1 MASTLT
7 VDNIVGA
14 TSSDK
19 IHIPGHVVQVVQ
31 GVYST
36 NNSITSSTL
45 TDTGISQAITPTSS
59 SSKILVLINAV
70 LGLSGTNGAEVYT
83 QIVRDS
89 TAIRL
94 YERAL
99 VLYVASGGGN
109 HTGGS
114 YSYCFL
120 DSPSTTSATTYK
132 LQGRTNSG
140 TLRIND
146 FYSGSGN
153 SASTITLMEIAQ

>member
-1 MASTLT
+1 MALT
-7 VDNIVGA
+7 QLNNQSLTAV
-14 TSSDK
+14 TSAGLPS
-19 IHIPGHVVQVVQ
+19 GTVLQVVQ

-70 LGLSGTNGAEVYT
+70 LGISGTNGAEVYT

-99 VLYVASGGGN
+99 MLYLSSGGSN

-120 DSPSTTSATTYK
+120 DNPSTTSATTYK
-132 LQGRTNSG
+132 LQGRTDAG

-146 FYSGSGN
+146 YYAVSGS

>member
-99 VLYVASGGGN
+99 VLYIASGGSN